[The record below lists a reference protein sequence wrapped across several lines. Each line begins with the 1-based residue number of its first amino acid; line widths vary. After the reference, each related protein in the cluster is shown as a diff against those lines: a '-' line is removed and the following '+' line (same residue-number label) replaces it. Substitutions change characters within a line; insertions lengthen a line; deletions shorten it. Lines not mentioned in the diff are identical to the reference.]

1 MLDRPAPSEF
11 DTDYDFGF
19 LSDTDLSASHERR
32 HVRLGSAEAALSG
45 ITSRIGSRFP
55 GIGRWKGSRKNSV
68 TALSVSELSADSG
81 GLPSIAPSSR
91 SSSVSSP
98 MRPNYP
104 HSSDAT
110 ISASPRYSFWESTD
124 SVVLPANDAELG
136 GRRDA
141 ELNRRL
147 ATTPL
152 LPPLITD
159 SKASAGPLSPRFP
172 FPQPAPEQNTTHHA
186 PAPSLTTKPSTASF
200 RPSPTSPEM
209 PIPFPNMLNDDSWSD
224 RLGHANFTVLPT
236 PYAPDDPTPEA
247 LARLR
252 SDWDLARVNYTKHL
266 YRTGENYGETSKIYG
281 LTQDKWAEV
290 EGEWR
295 QAHDEAVGRVLASSN
310 VGATAAAAETNARG
324 SGARSRSRGRGRG
337 RSGSATALGSRDDMT
352 SGVEWRPGGEGGPAA
367 LPRMLGDKFPS
378 RGDEDI
384 VGPMVREEAMR
395 GGSVDGRG
403 ARLWRNFMGK
413 VGGLRR

>member
-11 DTDYDFGF
+11 ETDYDFGF
-19 LSDTDLSASHERR
+19 LSDTDLSATHERR
-32 HVRLGSAEAALSG
+32 HMRLGSAEAALSG

-68 TALSVSELSADSG
+68 AARSVSDLSADSG
-81 GLPSIAPSSR
+81 GFASIAPSSR
-91 SSSVSSP
+91 SSSISSP
-98 MRPNYP
+98 MRPNFP
-104 HSSDAT
+104 HASDAT

-124 SVVLPANDAELG
+124 SVVLPANDTEVA
-136 GRRDA
+136 GRGA

-152 LPPLITD
+152 LPPLLTD
-159 SKASAGPLSPRFP
+159 SKPSAGPLSPGFP
-172 FPQPAPEQNTTHHA
+172 FPHPVPEHNATRHATT
-186 PAPSLTTKPSTASF
+186 PSLTTKPSTASF
-200 RPSPTSPEM
+200 RPFPTSPEL

-224 RLGHANFTVLPT
+224 RLGHANFTILPT
-236 PYAPDDPTPEA
+236 PYTPEEATPEA

-266 YRTGENYGETSKIYG
+266 YRTGENYGETSKIFG

-295 QAHDEAVGRVLASSN
+295 REHDEAVGRVLGSSN
-310 VGATAAAAETNARG
+310 VGATASTAGTNALG
-324 SGARSRSRGRGRG
+324 SGARSQSRGRGRG
-337 RSGSATALGSRDDMT
+337 RSGSISALGTRDDT
-352 SGVEWRPGGEGGPAA
+352 LTGVEWRPGGEGGPAA

-395 GGSVDGRG
+395 GASVDGRG